1 MKGEMLI
8 LTIIDTRKMSKSK
21 LVREIDKCRDQIEK
35 LGMGHKEAC
44 ELVVTIM
51 NLGISIEKKINKDRE
66 S

>member
-1 MKGEMLI
+1 MKGGMLI
-8 LTIIDTRKMSKSK
+8 LTITDAGKMSKSK
-21 LVREIDKCRDQIEK
+21 LVREIDKCRCQIEK
-35 LGMGHKEAC
+35 LGINHKEAC

>member
-1 MKGEMLI
+1 MKGGVFI
-8 LTIIDTRKMSKSK
+8 LTIIDTGKMSKSK
-21 LVREIDKCRDQIEK
+21 LVREIDKCRDQIEE
-35 LGMGHKEAC
+35 LGMSHNKAG

>member
-1 MKGEMLI
+1 MKGWILI
-8 LTIIDTRKMSKSK
+8 LTIIDTGKMSKSK
-21 LVREIDKCRDQIEK
+21 LIREIDKCRYKIEK
-35 LGMGHKEAC
+35 LGISHKEAC

>member
-1 MKGEMLI
+1 
-8 LTIIDTRKMSKSK
+8 MSKSK

-35 LGMGHKEAC
+35 LGMSHNKAC

>member
-1 MKGEMLI
+1 
-8 LTIIDTRKMSKSK
+8 MSKSK
-21 LVREIDKCRDQIEK
+21 LIREIDKCRYQIEK
-35 LGMGHKEAC
+35 LGISHKEAC